1 MKKVYQGGALFI
13 IGYLLSP
20 LSFWNDLFFNI
31 PIAYGAGF
39 LFGLISPKLFL
50 PGMIVVY
57 WLTNLAG
64 LLMMHYGALQALDK
78 LDNRKKTKR
87 LIINLVAS
95 LVYTGALVAV
105 VKLGWLKFPLDYLK

>member
-1 MKKVYQGGALFI
+1 
-13 IGYLLSP
+13 
-20 LSFWNDLFFNI
+20 
-31 PIAYGAGF
+31 
-39 LFGLISPKLFL
+39 
-50 PGMIVVY
+50 
-57 WLTNLAG
+57 
-64 LLMMHYGALQALDK
+64 MHYGALQALDK